1 MRKHKVKLSPN
12 YNNVEDGVF
21 ATTGSFRIFCR
32 ILEKTLM
39 TGKDIISEDEL
50 MEIGLEAQDE
60 VLDELD
66 AERIPYRLPQK

>member
-21 ATTGSFRIFCR
+21 ATTGKGLIFVR
-32 ILEKTLM
+32 MLEKVLL

-50 MEIGLEAQDE
+50 MEIGLEAQEE
-60 VLDELD
+60 VQDELE
-66 AERIPYRLPQK
+66 AKRIPFRLPRK

>member
-1 MRKHKVKLSPN
+1 MRKHNVKISPN

-21 ATTGSFRIFCR
+21 ATTGKGLIFVR
-32 ILEKTLM
+32 MLEKVLL

-50 MEIGLEAQDE
+50 MEIGFEAQEE

-66 AERIPYRLPQK
+66 SKRIPFRLPQK